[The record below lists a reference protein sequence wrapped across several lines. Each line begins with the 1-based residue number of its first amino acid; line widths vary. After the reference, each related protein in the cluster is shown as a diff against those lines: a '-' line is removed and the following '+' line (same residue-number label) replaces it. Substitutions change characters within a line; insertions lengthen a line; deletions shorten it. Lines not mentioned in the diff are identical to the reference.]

1 MIRFCPYEVLIKL
14 FLQRV
19 LHLNFPHFFLTF
31 SLLGALIPAYALES
45 IWYSDKDLKGENI
58 QLIPQG
64 YIDPSISDPCQ
75 IRAYNR
81 PLSLIE
87 VAEAA
92 LCHNPNTR
100 EVYAN
105 AKMQSAQV
113 GVTRSLFFPS
123 ITDTVSI
130 SENDRRSQTSNINFM
145 NKQNRIVATYLLY
158 DFGSR
163 DANLEN
169 ANQLL
174 LAASATQDAIV
185 QRTLLN
191 AVNAF
196 YQVHANKAVLKASI
210 ESERLYEES
219 FKAAEAKY
227 LAGVATPADK
237 LQAQTSFASAT
248 LSRLKQEGSLRIAYG
263 NLANVM
269 GTSPGT
275 PIEIIDNQSDVIPEF
290 IDQDIQALIDQARL
304 QRPDLLATE
313 SELKASLAK
322 IESAKA
328 DAKPKVKIDASNQYD
343 TDTIFGGNINFSQ
356 IGVSVTIPF
365 FEGYKPSY
373 LIRSAEATAEL
384 KASKRDQL
392 RLQVSLDVWT
402 AYQNLKTANESIT
415 ASRMLLTS
423 AEESSRVALGRYQ
436 EGVGNIIDTLNAQ
449 SALASA
455 KQQKIQSILNWN
467 IARTTLAQSIGV
479 LDNAMIQKLPEA
491 KRN

>member
-1 MIRFCPYEVLIKL
+1 MLIRIFILIVFNIFTL
-14 FLQRV
+14 
-19 LHLNFPHFFLTF
+19 
-31 SLLGALIPAYALES
+31 SYAADS
-45 IWYSDKDLKGENI
+45 IFYSDKDPDQI
-58 QLIPQG
+58 QQIPKG
-64 YIDPSISDPCQ
+64 YIDPSIMDPCQ
-75 IRAYNR
+75 TRAYNR

-87 VAEAA
+87 VTEAA
-92 LCHNPNTR
+92 LCHNPNTK

-105 AKMQSAQV
+105 AKIQAAEV
-113 GVTRSLFFPS
+113 GVARSLFFPS
-123 ITDTVSI
+123 LRDTVAVT
-130 SENDRRSQTSNINFM
+130 ENQIRSQTREGQVRQNNFR
-145 NKQNRIVATYLLY
+145 NTQNQIVASYLLY
-158 DFGSR
+158 DFGGR

-174 LAASATQDAIV
+174 KAASATQDAIV
-185 QRTLLN
+185 QRVLLN

-196 YQVHANKAVLKASI
+196 YQVHANKAILKASI
-210 ESERLYEES
+210 ESERLFEES

-227 LAGVATPADK
+227 IAGIATPADK
-237 LQAQTSFASAT
+237 LQVNTSFANAT
-248 LSRLKQEGSLRIAYG
+248 LTRLTNEGLLRIAYG
-263 NLANVM
+263 NLATIM
-269 GTSPGT
+269 GAAPGT
-275 PIEIIDNQSDVIPEF
+275 PIEIIDNDMDVIPEF
-290 IDQDIQALIDQARL
+290 IDQDIQALIEQAII
-304 QRPDLLATE
+304 QRPDLIATE
-313 SELKASLAK
+313 SELKASVAK
-322 IESAKA
+322 IESVKA
-328 DAKPKVKIDASNQYD
+328 EAKPKVKIEASNQYD
-343 TDTIFGGNINFSQ
+343 SETIFLRDINSSQ
-356 IGVSVTIPF
+356 VGISVTIPF

-402 AYQNLKTANESIT
+402 AYQNLKTANESIK
-415 ASRMLLTS
+415 ASQVLLTS
-423 AEESSRVALGRYQ
+423 AEESSHVALGRYK

>member
-1 MIRFCPYEVLIKL
+1 MLIRIFIFIFFNVLTL
-14 FLQRV
+14 S
-19 LHLNFPHFFLTF
+19 H
-31 SLLGALIPAYALES
+31 AADS
-45 IWYSDKDLKGENI
+45 IFYSDKDLYQDQI
-58 QLIPQG
+58 QRIPLG
-64 YIDPSISDPCQ
+64 YIDPSIIDPCQ
-75 IRAYNR
+75 PKVYNR

-105 AKMQSAQV
+105 AKVQAAEV
-113 GVTRSLFFPS
+113 GVARSLFFPS
-123 ITDTVSI
+123 LTDTVAVT
-130 SENDRRSQTSNINFM
+130 ESQLQTPNR
-145 NKQNRIVATYLLY
+145 QNSFRNTQNQIVASYLLY
-158 DFGSR
+158 DFGGR

-174 LAASATQDAIV
+174 KAASATQDAIV
-185 QRTLLN
+185 QRVLLN

-196 YQVHANKAVLKASI
+196 YQVHANKAVLRTSI
-210 ESERLYEES
+210 ETERLFEES

-227 LAGVATPADK
+227 IAGIATPADK
-237 LQAQTSFASAT
+237 LQANTSYANAT
-248 LSRLKQEGSLRIAYG
+248 LTRLTNEGLLKIAYG
-263 NLANVM
+263 NLAAIM
-269 GTSPGT
+269 GVSPGT
-275 PIEIIDNQSDVIPEF
+275 PIEIIDHEIDVMPEF
-290 IDQDIQALIDQARL
+290 IDQDIQALIEQAIT
-304 QRPDLLATE
+304 QRPDLIATE

-328 DAKPKVKIDASNQYD
+328 EAKPKVKIEASNQYD
-343 TDTIFGGNINFSQ
+343 SETIFLRDINASQ
-356 IGVSVTIPF
+356 VGISVTIPF

-402 AYQNLKTANESIT
+402 AYQNLKTANESIK
-415 ASRMLLTS
+415 ASHILLAS
-423 AEESSRVALGRYQ
+423 AEESSRMTLGRYK
-436 EGVGNIIDTLNAQ
+436 EGVGNILDTLNAQ
-449 SALASA
+449 SALATA

-491 KRN
+491 KQN